1 VSNALQVIAQGR
13 LKELLA
19 YDPETGEFTWRHDH
33 FCAKSGMRAGSR
45 AGKQYIR
52 IRIDGGSYYAH
63 RLAVLYMTG
72 ELPPR
77 SVDVDHIDLDGRNNR
92 WLNLRCVPH
101 ATNLQNQ
108 REKGANRKNPSSRL
122 LGVSWKKDK
131 AKWIAVITVNGRQQ
145 HLGYFDDEQVA
156 HAAYVD
162 AKRSL
167 HPGNTL

>member
-1 VSNALQVIAQGR
+1 MSNALQVITQER
-13 LKELLA
+13 LKDLLS
-19 YDPETGEFTWRHDH
+19 YDPETGIFTWRHDH
-33 FCAKSGMRAGSR
+33 FSATAGMVAGSR

-52 IRIDGGSYYAH
+52 VRVDGRGYYAH

-77 SVDVDHIDLDGRNNR
+77 SVDVDHIDLNGRNNR

-122 LGVSWKKDK
+122 LGVSWKRDK
-131 AKWIAVITVNGRQQ
+131 AKWVAVITVNGTQK

-156 HAAYVD
+156 HKAYIT
-162 AKRSL
+162 AKRNL